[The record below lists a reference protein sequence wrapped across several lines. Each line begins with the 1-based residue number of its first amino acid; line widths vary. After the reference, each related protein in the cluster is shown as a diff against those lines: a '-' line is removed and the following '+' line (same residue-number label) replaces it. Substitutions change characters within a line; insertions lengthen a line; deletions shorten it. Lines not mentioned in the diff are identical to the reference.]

1 MRTIAKGERSLKV
14 VDGNELH
21 VEAIGD
27 LSLVLEGGHHLSLDD
42 VLYVPSVK
50 RNLISVSCLTE
61 RGFRVHFGHKECFIQ
76 FNDEIVGLALQQ
88 GNLYLL
94 SLDNSA
100 MNAHDVVCNVKI
112 NETSS
117 KLWHCRLGHISKGR
131 MERLIKEEILH
142 SLHFTEDNPCLDC
155 IKGKFTKTIKKGAT
169 RSTGVLQLIH
179 TNICG
184 PFPITSVDGYDSFIT
199 FTDDYS
205 RYGYIFPINDRSEAL
220 KKFKIFKAQV
230 ENQQNVKIKVV
241 RSDRG
246 GEYYGKSAPYGQIPG
261 PFAKFL
267 QENGIVAQYSMPGEP
282 QQNGVAVRR
291 NRTLMDMV

>member
-1 MRTIAKGERSLKV
+1 LLGKRTSGRDS
-14 VDGNELH
+14 
-21 VEAIGD
+21 
-27 LSLVLEGGHHLSLDD
+27 
-42 VLYVPSVK
+42 
-50 RNLISVSCLTE
+50 
-61 RGFRVHFGHKECFIQ
+61 FRVHFGHKECFIQ

-117 KLWHCRLGHISKGR
+117 KLWHCRLGDISKGR

-142 SLHFTEDNPCLDC
+142 SLDFTEDNPCLDC
-155 IKGKFTKTIKKGAT
+155 IKGKFTKTMKKGAP

-199 FTDDYS
+199 FTNDYS